1 MGIVIQKFGGS
12 SVATTEKLELVA
24 EKISEEK
31 KKGSQVVV
39 VVSAQGK
46 TTDKLILEEKEITD
60 SPSRREHD
68 VLVSTGEQITIA
80 KLAMMLNKKDCKA
93 ISLTGWQVPIITNS
107 IYGNSRIRYINN
119 EIILNLLTNAIKFTD
134 KGNIIYGNGRIRYI
148 NNEIITNLLNSDNVA
163 VVAGFQGIDENYNIT
178 TLGRGGSDTTA
189 VALAASLKADRCD
202 IYTDVDGVFTSDPRA
217 VENVKKLDNVS
228 YDEMLELSS
237 AGAKVLHNRCVEIGK
252 KYGVPI
258 YVKSTFEKDSVGT
271 LISEQ
276 GSVENLVI
284 TGVAKDDNIS
294 KITIVGMDNKIGKTA
309 ELFRMLAKENIS
321 IDVIMQASGENVSKN
336 ITFTINS
343 NDLQKALHI
352 LKTNQNILNA
362 KEILHSEDLSKVS
375 IIGLGMANKPGVAA
389 DMFEALYE
397 ENINMHLVTTSEI
410 RISVLVDS
418 KYANK
423 AMNAIHNKF
432 IK

>member
-24 EKISEEK
+24 EKIIGEK
-31 KKGSQVVV
+31 EKGSQVVV

-80 KLAMMLNKKDCKA
+80 KLAMMLNKKNCKA

-107 IYGNSRIRYINN
+107 V
-119 EIILNLLTNAIKFTD
+119 
-134 KGNIIYGNGRIRYI
+134 YGNGRIRYI
-148 NNEIITNLLNSDNVA
+148 NNEIITNLLNSDSVV

-189 VALAASLKADRCD
+189 VALASSLKADRCD
-202 IYTDVDGVFTSDPRA
+202 IYTDVDGVFTSDPRI
-217 VENVKKLDNVS
+217 VENVKKLSNIS
-228 YDEMLELSS
+228 YDEMLEMAS

-252 KYGVPI
+252 KFNVPI

-271 LISEQ
+271 LISEK

-284 TGVAKDDNIS
+284 NGVAKDDNIS
-294 KITIVGMDNKIGKTA
+294 KITIVGMENKIGKTA
-309 ELFRMLAKENIS
+309 ELFRMLATANISVDVIIQSVGENIS
-321 IDVIMQASGENVSKN
+321 KD

-343 NDLQKALHI
+343 TDLSKTLDLLKAN
-352 LKTNQNILNA
+352 KNILNA

-375 IIGLGMANKPGVAA
+375 IIGLGIANKPGVAA
-389 DMFEALYE
+389 DMFEALYD

-410 RISVLVDS
+410 RISVLVNTED
-418 KYANK
+418 ANK

-432 IK
+432 IKD